1 MNMKIKRTTLFF
13 GLLLAGSS
21 LCANAQQLAFPG
33 AQGWGRFAT
42 GGRTGTVYHVTN
54 LNDSGTGSLR
64 DAVSQPNRI
73 VVFDVAGVIRINSR
87 IVFAK
92 NLYVAGQTA
101 PGEGVTVYG
110 NGVSFSG
117 ATNTI
122 VRYMRFRMGKVG
134 DSGKDAA
141 GIANGTNMIFD
152 HCSFSWGLDEVFSIN
167 PDGKGANPENI
178 TISNT
183 IMGQG
188 LMTHSAGGLMQS
200 NNITLY
206 RNLYCDN
213 STRNNK
219 VKGIN
224 QYVNNIVYNWK
235 NAAYNM
241 GGDSEG
247 DSYCNIE
254 SNLFINGPAKGG
266 AAFTGGNSNF
276 HFYGDDNWQDANMDG
291 KFDPVLVTNYSAAD
305 RQSVPYDYP
314 ELEKYPGNTL
324 IENLLPTVGAS
335 LPYRDYADCYMID
348 EVYSFGTKGALI
360 YDEKALIYGAPDTWN
375 LWGGNK
381 RADTDGD
388 GMPDAW
394 ETANGTNPEK
404 NDAMTIAANGYTN
417 IENYINSI
425 TRDDR
430 DFFLRAPMCLQH
442 EESTQNSI
450 TVSWLDYSDNE
461 DGFVVELEKGG
472 AFVEVGRTVAN
483 TNVYTVTDESLEPS
497 KPYNIRVRAFA
508 GENFS
513 EYSNTITAKTRPVP
527 VDVVDIDTFVP
538 DYTWAGGSNTWSMAS
553 SNWVNGETYADGK
566 NVLIAPTENIE
577 VDITEK
583 VQPAAVVVNS
593 AADVTLT
600 GAGAIAGTA
609 SLNKAGSGTLVVKTS
624 QQFEGATV
632 LHDGTYEFST
642 IANGGV
648 ASGIGASQEF
658 AQNWIWAGGTYKYT
672 GANAS
677 TNRSATLEGNTT
689 FCIENKSAAVKMTGS
704 VEGAGNL
711 TIDGAGQLTVGTTE
725 FFKYDGN
732 LVMRGGKLLL
742 DGELVSK
749 AGLGTA
755 SKLVMCGGTFATNST
770 NDKNPTYTFPI
781 EATDDTYSYV
791 SFFRN
796 CLIKSAVSGSG
807 TLEWEVNWV
816 REYIEG
822 DWSKF
827 TGRVVVN
834 GTGSAGNSQFAVRNG
849 TGMQNGTFTL
859 KGKAQIVGA
868 KNQSTYYLGGL
879 SGASGTFL
887 SGFDVKNAGSGTWI
901 VGTANTDETFAGV
914 IDGRCQGGKEGT
926 TNIVKAG
933 SGDWRLT
940 GKNIYKGTT
949 EVNGGRL
956 VVNGNNSGTGNYTVN
971 ANATLAG
978 KGTVGGAVS
987 VKSAGT
993 VFAGDTL
1000 VDGSTLTLA
1009 KTINVAKG
1017 ANVNIPVTAN
1027 ANNSLTLKGNM
1038 TIAEGVALVL
1048 AEDGLDKAPYD
1059 GTAYKVFNLAGGTI
1073 SGTFAEIIPATP
1085 GEGQTWDLS
1094 ELYTGG
1100 VIKVVGGEKN
1110 PGTGD
1115 DDPEDPEVETHV
1127 ALLTWGNMVTGSY
1140 DGVHNNNML
1149 TGVEGDDA
1157 EGFSLVVTGN
1167 LEKNFSSGSKINV
1180 EYKDQT
1186 ITRTTIKLSNG
1197 AEETVFMPKGAKATK
1212 MTLWSYNNKKSTDT
1226 GLRPCYWANVAGTE
1240 YTAETATMLTCWN
1253 DDLSVPNKVT
1263 FDLDNVPDIVTF
1275 KNSGEQQCV
1284 IIYLE
1289 YHFGGSN
1296 GISDVVTNV
1305 TGTPVRV
1312 EYYTVSGE
1320 RISQPGKGMYI
1331 MRATMADG
1339 KTVTRKVVL

>member
-1 MNMKIKRTTLFF
+1 MKVKTTTLFL
-13 GLLLAGSS
+13 GLLLAGNS

-73 VVFDVAGVIRINSR
+73 VVFDVAGVIRISSR

-101 PGEGVTVYG
+101 PGEGITVYG

-134 DSGKDAA
+134 DNGKDCA
-141 GIANGTNMIFD
+141 GIANGTDMIFD
-152 HCSFSWGLDEVFSIN
+152 HCSFSWGLDETFSIN

-219 VKGIN
+219 IKGIN

-247 DSYCNIE
+247 ESYCNIE

-266 AAFTGGNSNF
+266 AAFTGGNDNF
-276 HFYGDDNWQDANMDG
+276 HFYGDDNWQDSNMDG
-291 KFDPVLVTNYSAAD
+291 KFDPTLVTNYSAAD
-305 RQSVPYDYP
+305 RQDTPYAYP
-314 ELEKYPGNTL
+314 ELEKWPGNTL
-324 IENLLPTVGAS
+324 VDNLLPTVGAS
-335 LPYRDYADCYMID
+335 LPYRDLADCYMID

-360 YDEKALIYGAPDTWN
+360 YDEKSLIYGTPDTWN
-375 LWGGNK
+375 MWAGNK
-381 RADTDGD
+381 RVDTDGD

-394 ETANGTNPEK
+394 EEANGTDPNK
-404 NDAMTIAANGYTN
+404 NDAMTIAANGYAN

-425 TRDDR
+425 TREDR
-430 DFFLRAPMCLQH
+430 DFFLRAPLCLQH

-461 DGFVVELEKGG
+461 EGFIVELEKNGE
-472 AFVEVGRTVAN
+472 FVEVGRTAAN
-483 TNVYTVTDESLEPS
+483 VSVFTIMDESFEPAKS
-497 KPYNIRVRAFA
+497 YNVRVRAYA
-508 GENFS
+508 GESVS
-513 EYSNTITAKTRPVP
+513 EPSNTLTAKTRPVP
-527 VDVVDIDTFVP
+527 VDVVDIETFAP
-538 DYTWAGGSNTWSMAS
+538 DYTWAGGSGAWNMAS
-553 SNWVNGETYADGK
+553 TNWIEGGTYADGK
-566 NVLIAPTENIE
+566 NVLIAPAENIE
-577 VDITEK
+577 VDITES
-583 VQPAAVVVNS
+583 VQPAAVVVKGD
-593 AADVTLT
+593 ADVTLKGT
-600 GAGAIAGTA
+600 GSISGTS
-609 SLNKAGSGTLVVKTS
+609 SLNKAGSGALIVGTPQS
-624 QQFEGATV
+624 YEGATV

-648 ASGIGASQEF
+648 ASGIGASLEF

-672 GANAS
+672 GTSAS
-677 TNRSATLEGNTT
+677 TNRSATLDGNTT
-689 FCIENKSAAVKMTGS
+689 FNIVNKSAAISMSGS
-704 VEGAGNL
+704 IEGAGNL
-711 TIDGAGQLTVGTTE
+711 TVDGAGQITVNNTE

-732 LVMRGGKLLL
+732 LIIKGGKVLLN
-742 DGELVSK
+742 GEMVSK
-749 AGLGTA
+749 AGLGTVG
-755 SKLVMCGGTFATNST
+755 KLVMAGGTFATSSG

-781 EATDDTYSYV
+781 EATADTYSYV
-791 SFFRN
+791 SLFRN

-834 GTGSAGNSQFAVRNG
+834 GTGKAGNSQFAVRNG
-849 TGMQNGTFTL
+849 TGIQNGTFDL
-859 KGKAQIVGA
+859 KGKAQIVGG

-879 SGASGTFL
+879 SGAAGTFL

-901 VGTANTDETFAGV
+901 VGSANTDETFDGV
-914 IDGRCQGGKEGT
+914 IDGRSQKGQDGT
-926 TNIVKAG
+926 TSIEKVG

-949 EVNGGRL
+949 QIRGGRL
-956 VVNGNNSGTGNYTVN
+956 VVNGNNSGAGAYTVN

-987 VKSAGT
+987 VKGEGT
-993 VFAGDTL
+993 VYAGDTL
-1000 VDGSTLTLA
+1000 IDGSTLTLA
-1009 KTINVAKG
+1009 KTLNVATGGK
-1017 ANVNIPVTAN
+1017 VSIPVSATAC
-1027 ANNSLTLKGNM
+1027 NSLTLKGNM
-1038 TIAEGVALVL
+1038 TIGEGVALVL

-1059 GTAYKVFNLAGGTI
+1059 ATVYQVLNLAGGTI
-1073 SGTFAEIIPATP
+1073 TGTFSEIIPATP

-1094 ELYTGG
+1094 SLYTDGT
-1100 VIKVVGGEKN
+1100 IKVVGGEKN
-1110 PGTGD
+1110 PGSGED
-1115 DDPEDPEVETHV
+1115 PNPDDPVGETKT
-1127 ALLTWGNMVTGSY
+1127 ALLTWGNMTPGSY
-1140 DGVHNNNML
+1140 DGEHSNNML
-1149 TGVEGDDA
+1149 TGTEGDDA

-1167 LEKNFSSGSKINV
+1167 LAKNFSAADKINV
-1180 EYKDQT
+1180 EYNGQT
-1186 ITRTTIKLSNG
+1186 LTRTTIKLSNG
-1197 AEETVFMPKGAKATK
+1197 AEESVFMPEGAKATK
-1212 MTLWSYNNKKSTDT
+1212 ITLWSYTNVTTPNRTS
-1226 GLRPCYWANVAGTE
+1226 YWSNVAGTA
-1240 YTAETATMLTCWN
+1240 YTEENSVILAPTKDTAN
-1253 DDLSVPNKVT
+1253 PNKVS
-1263 FDLDNVPDIVTF
+1263 FDLNNVEDVVTF
-1275 KNSGEQQCV
+1275 KNTGEQQCV
-1284 IIYLE
+1284 IIGLE
-1289 YHFGGSN
+1289 YHYGGGTD
-1296 GISDVVTNV
+1296 GISTVVGGDN
-1305 TGTPVRV
+1305 TPVCV
-1312 EYYTVSGE
+1312 EYYTISGE
-1320 RISQPGKGMYI
+1320 RVATPGKGMYI
-1331 MRATMADG
+1331 MRAKTATG
-1339 KTVTRKVVL
+1339 KTITRKVVL